1 MNPNPVVFTTGSRTG
16 KTKNTEMPDIKSVSV
31 LFLSLQPLRDKQA
44 AFISCFLSG
53 ESCFVF

>member
-44 AFISCFLSG
+44 AFIFLLP
-53 ESCFVF
+53 FR